1 MDLNFKYIRE
11 ILYSTLAIGSVM
23 ITSCLPD
30 PLPVDD
36 IPQLKP
42 KIVVSSQILPDQSI
56 VIFLTKSIGALD
68 ASDNSDPDEL
78 LQQIAINDAV
88 VIIYNDEISDTLT
101 FIGSGLYSG
110 NSIDFQEEKT
120 YSLKVESPSMGSV
133 SSSTEVKRQVLFES
147 VEGRIYDNG
156 YDTLADIAYSF
167 VDPPGKNYYMVNVQ
181 RYYSELEAEDLLN
194 PRIFTHLETDN
205 HFEGQLRSNEI
216 LVFGG
221 RDFFPGDTVGVFLSN
236 ISQPYYDF
244 IEVRLDSRFNFADF
258 LGEPANYPTNISG
271 GLGFFNLHIPDVRI
285 LVLEE

>member
-1 MDLNFKYIRE
+1 MDLSFKYMRKFF
-11 ILYSTLAIGSVM
+11 YSTLAISSVM
-23 ITSCLPD
+23 FTSCLPD
-30 PLPVDD
+30 SLPVDD

-42 KIVVSSQILPDQSI
+42 KIVVSSQILPDQSV
-56 VIFLTKSIGALD
+56 VIFLTKSVGALD
-68 ASDNSDPDEL
+68 ASDSSDPEEL

-88 VIIYNDEISDTLT
+88 VIIYNDELSDTLT
-101 FIGSGLYSG
+101 FIGNGLYSG
-110 NSIDFQEEKT
+110 NSIDFQEEET
-120 YSLKVESPSMGSV
+120 YWLKVESPSMGSV
-133 SSSTEVKRQVLFES
+133 SSSTEVKTQVLFES

-156 YDTLADIAYSF
+156 YDTLADIEYSF

-181 RYYSELEAEDLLN
+181 RYYSELEVEDLLN
-194 PRIFTHLETDN
+194 PRIFTHLETDTG
-205 HFEGQLRSNEI
+205 FDGQLRYNEI

-258 LGEPANYPTNISG
+258 LGEPANYPTNING